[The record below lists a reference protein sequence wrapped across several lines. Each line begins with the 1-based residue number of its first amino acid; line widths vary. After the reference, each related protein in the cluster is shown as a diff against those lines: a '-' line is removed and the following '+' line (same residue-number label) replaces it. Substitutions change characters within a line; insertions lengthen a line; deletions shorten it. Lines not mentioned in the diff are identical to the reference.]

1 MFGLYNGIFDMNYL
15 SKSEIEETSKKIQD
29 INEELPEPVSEESSA
44 TEGDEDISA
53 DASLEKAIDNYR
65 KIKEADHELSESE
78 FTTLDKDCEEIRNR
92 EIIMNDTEHIAE
104 ELVNDS
110 KVLMGP
116 PGLTRF
122 EKARIMGARAL
133 QLSLGAP
140 PFIDIPKN
148 ATTSLQI
155 AMEELEQ
162 RVIPISIRRVQ
173 PNGDFQNIPL
183 FNFN

>member
-1 MFGLYNGIFDMNYL
+1 MNYL
-15 SKSEIEETSKKIQD
+15 SKSEIEGTSKKIRD
-29 INEELPEPVSEESSA
+29 INEEPPEPVSEEPSII
-44 TEGDEDISA
+44 EGDEDISA
-53 DASLEKAIDNYR
+53 DASLQKAIDNYR
-65 KIKEADHELSESE
+65 KIKEAHHELSESE
-78 FTTLDKDCEEIRNR
+78 LSVLDKDCEVIRNR
-92 EIIMNDTEHIAE
+92 EIIENDTPHTAE

-110 KVLMGP
+110 KILMGP

-140 PFIDIPKN
+140 TFIEIPES
-148 ATTSLQI
+148 ATTSLDI

-162 RVIPISIRRVQ
+162 RLIPISIRRSL

-183 FNFN
+183 FEFKK